1 MKKTKKSAIL
11 SLVFVL
17 LIYFLLRSGIFSSS
31 EEVEKPSK
39 SNVQSNES
47 RQAETGEHAQ
57 TEDEEDLDG
66 DFYYFEYEVDRVVD
80 GDTVILLIDGK
91 KERVRLSG
99 VDTPESVGDY
109 EDHPEFYGKEA
120 SAFTEENLDGR
131 NVYVEFDKKKR
142 DKYDRFLAYIWT
154 EEPNENFNG
163 FFNAKL
169 IEKGYAKWYNDR
181 ENKKYAK
188 RFSEL
193 ERNAKSKKIGLWAR
207 Q

>member
-1 MKKTKKSAIL
+1 MKKTKKSGIL
-11 SLVFVL
+11 SLVLVV
-17 LIYFLLRSGIFSSS
+17 LIYFLLKSGIFTSDEGVSNDTNPPVQTS
-31 EEVEKPSK
+31 EFKQAKNTATEEVKDS
-39 SNVQSNES
+39 
-47 RQAETGEHAQ
+47 
-57 TEDEEDLDG
+57 DEAHE
-66 DFYYFEYEVDRVVD
+66 YFEYKVDRVVD

-109 EDHPEFYGKEA
+109 EEHPEFYGKEA
-120 SAFTEENLDGR
+120 SSFTEENLDGAT
-131 NVYVEFDKKKR
+131 VYVEFDKRKH
-142 DKYDRFLAYIWT
+142 DKYDRLLAYIWT
-154 EEPNENFNG
+154 EKPNENFNG

-181 ENKKYAK
+181 ENKKYAE